1 MKRRLYD
8 SRVVCAPRCVP
19 LPGQSQSNADSVRVR
34 TMSSEQIPGEQRLSA
49 ERVQSHC
56 ETRLL
61 RVMARD
67 PRVGGSWTGQRQSET
82 VLTHNHG
89 RPCSYFVQDACR
101 VAAAPGH
108 RDRTVCSSRSSIYI
122 SLSGSCLIQGSS
134 TPPDDCLTSPP
145 C

>member
-89 RPCSYFVQDACR
+89 RPCSYFVQGCVKLHAGWLPRPGIVIELFVHPAR
-101 VAAAPGH
+101 V
-108 RDRTVCSSRSSIYI
+108 YI
-122 SLSGSCLIQGSS
+122 SLSPAPVSS
-134 TPPDDCLTSPP
+134 RAHPPLLTTA
-145 C
+145 